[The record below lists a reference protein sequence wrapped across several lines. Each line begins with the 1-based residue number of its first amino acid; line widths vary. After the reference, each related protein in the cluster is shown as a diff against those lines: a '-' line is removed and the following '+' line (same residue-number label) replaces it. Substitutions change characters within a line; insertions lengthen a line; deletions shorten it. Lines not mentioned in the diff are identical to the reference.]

1 MEPLPKVLVIA
12 FFPAFSPPSS
22 GGEMRVGSLYR
33 ELARTH
39 DVTLLTSTDFGARF
53 ERILHAPRFV
63 ELRFPKDRH
72 WREAYATLERQGL
85 SGDLAGLAFAL
96 AVSEPEC
103 ELRKTARLLARESS
117 LVIHDFPFSEPIFDD
132 GCPAPEVYNSH
143 NVEAS
148 LFSSIVHGPGVEL
161 AFSKVL
167 RLESNLIRRAER
179 VFAASPDD
187 LEIFRLLYGVPPEK
201 LALCPNGFDPAE
213 YDEVDEL
220 RAKAA
225 AGEERRTRLLFTGSQ
240 HQPNV
245 EAADYLIRLADEL
258 PECDLIVAGGVCS
271 ALSDRVPPPNLT
283 FFGYFDPRQKLQ
295 LLANADLYVNPVM
308 LGSGTSIKALE
319 ALGAALPMVATP
331 AGARGLDLR
340 DGAHAVIVG
349 RENMAPTICRLL
361 ADPEA
366 RRTLAEAGRAY
377 VRQRFAW
384 ASIANFFWRDPADAG
399 CASEAQRRYPAGLQ
413 RLPDRWGALRWSA
426 ANP

>member
-1 MEPLPKVLVIA
+1 
-12 FFPAFSPPSS
+12 
-22 GGEMRVGSLYR
+22 MRA
-33 ELARTH
+33 E
-39 DVTLLTSTDFGARF
+39 
-53 ERILHAPRFV
+53 
-63 ELRFPKDRH
+63 
-72 WREAYATLERQGL
+72 
-85 SGDLAGLAFAL
+85 
-96 AVSEPEC
+96 
-103 ELRKTARLLARESS
+103 KTARLLARESS
-117 LVIHDFPFSEPIFDD
+117 LIIHDFPFSEPIFDD

-148 LFSSIVHGPGVEL
+148 LFSSIVYGPGVEP

-187 LEIFRLLYGVPPEK
+187 MEIFRLLYGVPPEK

-271 ALSDRVPPPNLT
+271 ALADRVPPPNLT

-349 RENMAPTICRLL
+349 RENMA
-361 ADPEA
+361 
-366 RRTLAEAGRAY
+366 RRFAGCSPIPRRAGRSPRRGELMSGNASPGPPSRIFSARPCGRRS
-377 VRQRFAW
+377 RQRSSATVSCW
-384 ASIANFFWRDPADAG
+384 PSTITRSMGRAPVER
-399 CASEAQRRYPAGLQ
+399 SESVTYLVIS
-413 RLPDRWGALRWSA
+413 SA
-426 ANP
+426 T